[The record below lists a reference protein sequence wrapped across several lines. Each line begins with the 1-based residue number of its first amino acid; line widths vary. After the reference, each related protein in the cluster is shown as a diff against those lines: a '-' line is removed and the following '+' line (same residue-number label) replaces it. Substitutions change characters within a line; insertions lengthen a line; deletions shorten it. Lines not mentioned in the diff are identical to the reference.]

1 MTLPGVKIQTW
12 CHPIIMHAF
21 LCSAA
26 VVMNTVD
33 YIQNHYRNFSIIHF
47 FRHFKYCNRQQA
59 EKSFKS
65 AVGVLVNLKRDTS
78 IQDWA
83 KTIQKDNFSVSEAF
97 KLETHN
103 QITQILSTVD
113 VNTYW
118 RELTLTEARR
128 DSETVEKLAIY
139 HHRRELLHEIDN
151 VKESEVWWYYF
162 LPYVS
167 LMLVYEAGS
176 RNFIT

>member
-103 QITQILSTVD
+103 QITQILNTVD

-151 VKESEVWWYYF
+151 VKESEV
-162 LPYVS
+162 
-167 LMLVYEAGS
+167 
-176 RNFIT
+176 